1 MVIKKKSLSEA
12 LPTAY
17 KAIPQADYNRVGLS
31 PRGIY
36 RNQYLNV
43 SKNSCVFTYNLVNLG
58 NFLHFE
64 IFFNPYNSGQF
75 EWVAI
80 DVLSNGTVKAY
91 YIRHNTTFLR
101 LWKQENQLKLTTT
114 VDGAFCFANQMCNG
128 GNIDGFAF
136 VNDVN
141 TEGWTSLSIE

>member
-1 MVIKKKSLSEA
+1 MAIKKKSLSEA

-80 DVLSNGTVKAY
+80 DVLSNGTV
-91 YIRHNTTFLR
+91 LR